1 MQNRLKPPRS
11 KGQELC
17 WEPRGDHLNLHV
29 WIKQQ
34 SYTSS
39 SFDLRWFCL
48 NWFTSNISL
57 RDSKASLSEDTPTRS
72 CVSPAP
78 QVFSFML
85 PVLAPLG
92 TVRQWNNCTLWDF
105 MCQNEENQF
114 LSPND
119 LSLQDTTKNCWLL
132 HGSGVFKG
140 NFYKKKDTNWE
151 SNGAYSL
158 RIYIR
163 GRGQLK

>member
-72 CVSPAP
+72 WVSPAP

-85 PVLAPLG
+85 PVQAPLG

-105 MCQNEENQF
+105 VCQNEENQF
-114 LSPND
+114 YHPTIYHSRTPLKTAGYSMVVE
-119 LSLQDTTKNCWLL
+119 SLKVIFTRKRTQT
-132 HGSGVFKG
+132 GSQM
-140 NFYKKKDTNWE
+140 E
-151 SNGAYSL
+151 PIL
-158 RIYIR
+158 
-163 GRGQLK
+163 